1 MLRQVTLGDIR
12 PIAIGAGILG
22 TGGGGNPYLGGL
34 HLASVIRE
42 KGPQTLV
49 DPYALADEALVCVVG
64 SIGAPTVSIEKLP
77 EGTEMSRALRLLEEH
92 IDRRFDAVAIAE
104 IGGANSMQPLIGG
117 LQAGIPTVDSDS
129 MGRAFPEI
137 QMSSYLFGSSATVAP
152 YAMVDAADNA
162 AIVPSAAS
170 DVWGERI
177 ARNIAVS
184 MGARAGLVACM
195 MSGAQLKASGVH
207 YTMSLAHHLG
217 MRAIE
222 AQQQKSD
229 VPQVVADVLD
239 GRVLFRGKIS
249 DVNRR
254 TTKGFARGWV
264 RIDGFTP
271 LGPPTGQCLRD
282 PEASGGRLDIEFQNE
297 LLIARINGEVV
308 VTTPDLICIVTEEE
322 GEPVTTEVLRYGTRV
337 AVIAVPAPAQ
347 LKSEIALEVV
357 GPRAFGYD
365 VEFSPLPGGVIGR
378 RPGSG

>member
-1 MLRQVTLGDIR
+1 MLCEVTLEDIR

-34 HLASVIRE
+34 HLAAVIRE
-42 KGPQTLV
+42 KGSQPLV
-49 DPYALADEALVCVVG
+49 DPFSLADDALVCVAG

-77 EGTEMSRALRLLEEH
+77 EGTEMLRALRLLEEH
-92 IDRRFDAVAIAE
+92 IGRKFDAVAIAE
-104 IGGANSMQPLIGG
+104 IGGANSMQPLIAG

-137 QMSSYLFGSSATVAP
+137 QMSSYLFGSDAKVAP

-162 AIVPSAAS
+162 AVVPSAAS
-170 DVWGERI
+170 DLWGERI

-217 MRAIE
+217 LQAIE
-222 AQQQKSD
+222 AQEQKSD

-264 RIDGFTP
+264 RIEGFSN
-271 LGPPTGQCLRD
+271 D
-282 PEASGGRLDIEFQNE
+282 DRLEIEFQNE
-297 LLIARINGEVV
+297 LLIARINGEVK
-308 VTTPDLICIVTEEE
+308 VTTPDLICIVTGDE

-337 AVIAVPAPAQ
+337 AVIAAPAPAQ
-347 LKSEIALEVV
+347 LKSEVALEVV

-365 VEFSPLPGGVIGR
+365 VEFRPLPGGVIGR
-378 RPGSG
+378 LPESARTM